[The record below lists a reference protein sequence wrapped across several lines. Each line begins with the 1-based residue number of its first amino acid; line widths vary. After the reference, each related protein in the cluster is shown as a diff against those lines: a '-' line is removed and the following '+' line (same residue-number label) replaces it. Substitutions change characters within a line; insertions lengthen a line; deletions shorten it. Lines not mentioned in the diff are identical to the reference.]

1 MSAVVRLAGRL
12 PGDIEINGLD
22 SIADELCARP
32 DDVVVALVWFDVSK
46 VTRDVDS
53 HTDVPTVRVRRV
65 EPLGGVADI
74 ASSLTA
80 MAEKAFEERTGRKAL
95 PFDQLELD
103 DEDDL

>member
-1 MSAVVRLAGRL
+1 MSAQVRLSSRL
-12 PGDIEINGLD
+12 GADEMMGLD
-22 SIADELCARP
+22 AIADQLCAQP
-32 DDVVVALVWFDVSK
+32 NDVVVALVWFDVSK

-103 DEDDL
+103 EDE